1 MRSGQFTISAEGAVG
16 LVPAHARHRILAPS
30 RSHPGGIA
38 PDRRRGHVCA
48 SASAGR
54 IEVGTAYLDA
64 RVRGLPAGAGMLR
77 LEGVTGGLVAP
88 K

>member
-1 MRSGQFTISAEGAVG
+1 MHVTAYLRH
-16 LVPAHARHRILAPS
+16 PAHTR
-30 RSHPGGIA
+30 GGIA
-38 PDRRRGHVCA
+38 SDRRRGHVCA

-64 RVRGLPAGAGMLR
+64 RVRWLPAGAGMRR